1 MGRSSPDDPVS
12 RLGEDRLVE
21 RLTRGL
27 PQTPRTLT
35 GPGDDCA
42 VLRGPDKN
50 RLTLFK
56 TDALVEGVHFTPDT
70 DAARVGWKALCRV
83 ISDIAAMGG
92 EPREALITVAL
103 PRTETVGRMDRLYQG
118 IRRAARRFGCG
129 IAGGETTSV
138 PSGGGLMISVAM
150 LGTVERRLLTLR
162 SGAAAGDLIMVTG
175 RLGGS
180 LAGHHLD
187 FVPRL
192 AEARW
197 LADRFRPR
205 AMMDLSDGL
214 AADLPRLA
222 AASRVGYRLDPAA
235 LPRNRG
241 CSVEQALNDGED
253 YELLFTLAPARLPAL
268 RKAWP
273 GVFPRVPL
281 TVIGEVLADPRRR
294 PVLSGGWEHFRS

>member
-1 MGRSSPDDPVS
+1 V
-12 RLGEDRLVE
+12 
-21 RLTRGL
+21 
-27 PQTPRTLT
+27 
-35 GPGDDCA
+35 
-42 VLRGPDKN
+42 
-50 RLTLFK
+50 
-56 TDALVEGVHFTPDT
+56 
-70 DAARVGWKALCRV
+70 
-83 ISDIAAMGG
+83 
-92 EPREALITVAL
+92 
-103 PRTETVGRMDRLYQG
+103 DRLYHG

-138 PSGGGLMISVAM
+138 PPGGGLMISVAM
-150 LGTVERRLLTLR
+150 LGSVARRCLTLR

-197 LADRFRPR
+197 LVARVRPR

-222 AASRVGYRLDPAA
+222 AASGVGFRLDAAA
-235 LPRNRG
+235 LPRHRG
-241 CSVEQALNDGED
+241 CSVEQALSDGED
-253 YELLFTLAPARLPAL
+253 YELLFTLSPAKLPAL

-281 TVIGEVLADPRRR
+281 TVIGEILADPRQR
-294 PVLSGGWEHFRS
+294 PALSGGWEHFRS